1 MPAARPSRK
10 YAIVAASVAVHAVLL
25 TAAALH
31 APRLQAPIEDA
42 GPPEAVIPVLILPRV
57 PPTNAAPGAKPT
69 PIRLHRRP
77 QPFAD
82 KASPVAP
89 LVAPVEAA
97 KPAQERAAPAPGPR
111 ALTLPSQ
118 EDAFAANA
126 RNALR
131 SRLNCD
137 DSNLTRAEREG
148 CLDRFGAAGRSAPV
162 LGLGVD
168 RDKASALEA
177 AARRKEQDY
186 GYKRS
191 AAPTGSGAASTGR
204 NAGAIER
211 PGDPNKGMGA
221 SSDDLGRMTGNDS
234 RRELKIPF

>member
-1 MPAARPSRK
+1 MPAARRSRR
-10 YAIVAASVAVHAVLL
+10 YGIVAASVAVHAALL
-25 TAAALH
+25 AAVAVQ
-31 APRLQAPIEDA
+31 APRLRVPPEES
-42 GPPEAVIPVLILPRV
+42 GPPEAVIPVLILPRA
-57 PPTNAAPGAKPT
+57 PPPNAAPGAKPS
-69 PIRLHRRP
+69 PIRLHRRA

-82 KASPVAP
+82 EPPPIAP
-89 LVAPVEAA
+89 LIAPTETKTEEAR
-97 KPAQERAAPAPGPR
+97 QAPAPGPR
-111 ALTLPSQ
+111 ALTIPAQ

-137 DSNLTRAEREG
+137 DARLTRAEREG
-148 CLDRFGAAGRSAPV
+148 CLDRLGAAGRGAPV

-168 RDKASALEA
+168 RDKASELEA

-191 AAPTGSGAASTGR
+191 TPVGSGAAGTGR

-234 RRELKIPF
+234 RRELRVPF

>member
-10 YAIVAASVAVHAVLL
+10 YGIVAASVAVHAALL
-25 TAAALH
+25 TAVALH
-31 APRLQAPIEDA
+31 APRLRTPPPES
-42 GPPEAVIPVLILPRV
+42 GPPEAVIPILILPRT
-57 PPTNAAPGAKPT
+57 PPPSATPGAKPA

-77 QPFAD
+77 QRFIDEP
-82 KASPVAP
+82 SPVSP
-89 LVAPVEAA
+89 LVAPTETRT
-97 KPAQERAAPAPGPR
+97 PEERTATAPGPR
-111 ALTLPSQ
+111 VLTLPSQ

-137 DSNLTRAEREG
+137 DPNLTRAEREG
-148 CLDRFGAAGRSAPV
+148 CLERFGAAGRGAPV

-168 RDKASALEA
+168 RDKAAGLEA

-191 AAPTGSGAASTGR
+191 TPVGVSGTGR
-204 NAGAIER
+204 NAGAAES
-211 PGDPNKGMGA
+211 PGKPNLGMGTTA
-221 SSDDLGRMTGNDS
+221 EDLCRSNGGDS
-234 RRELKIPF
+234 RCKLKVPF

>member
-10 YAIVAASVAVHAVLL
+10 YAIVAASVAVHVVLL
-25 TAAALH
+25 AAVALH
-31 APRLQAPIEDA
+31 APRLRAPLEDA
-42 GPPEAVIPVLILPRV
+42 GPPEAVIPVLILPRA
-57 PPTNAAPGAKPT
+57 PPANAAPGARPT

-82 KASPVAP
+82 KAPPIAP
-89 LVAPVEAA
+89 LIAPVETA
-97 KPAQERAAPAPGPR
+97 KPTQERTAPTPGPR
-111 ALTLPSQ
+111 VLTLPSQ

-137 DSNLTRAEREG
+137 DPRLTRDEREG
-148 CLDRFGAAGRSAPV
+148 CLDRFGAAGGSAPV
-162 LGLGVD
+162 LGLGVS
-168 RDKASALEA
+168 REKAAELEA

-191 AAPTGSGAASTGR
+191 AAPAGSGASSTGR

-221 SSDDLGRMTGNDS
+221 STDDLGRMTGNDS
-234 RRELKIPF
+234 RRELRAPF

>member
-1 MPAARPSRK
+1 M
-10 YAIVAASVAVHAVLL
+10 AASVAVHAALL
-25 TAAALH
+25 AAVALH
-31 APRLQAPIEDA
+31 APRLRAPPPES
-42 GPPEAVIPVLILPRV
+42 GPPEAVIPVLILPRT
-57 PPTNAAPGAKPT
+57 PPPSASAGAKPA

-77 QPFAD
+77 QRFAD
-82 KASPVAP
+82 EAPPIAP
-89 LVAPVEAA
+89 LVAPTETRSAESRT
-97 KPAQERAAPAPGPR
+97 AQPTGPR
-111 ALTLPSQ
+111 VLTLPSQ

-137 DSNLTRAEREG
+137 DAKLTRAERER
-148 CLDRFGAAGRSAPV
+148 CLDSFGAAGRNAPV
-162 LGLGVD
+162 LGLGID
-168 RDKASALEA
+168 RDKASGLEA

-191 AAPTGSGAASTGR
+191 TPVGSGASGTGR

-221 SSDDLGRMTGNDS
+221 STDDLGRMTGNDS
-234 RRELKIPF
+234 RGQLKVPF

>member
-1 MPAARPSRK
+1 MPAGRPSRK
-10 YAIVAASVAVHAVLL
+10 YGIVAASVAVHAVLL
-25 TAAALH
+25 TAVALH
-31 APRLQAPIEDA
+31 APRLRIQPEES
-42 GPPEAVIPVLILPRV
+42 GPPEAVIPILILPRT
-57 PPTNAAPGAKPT
+57 PPPNAAPGAKPA

-77 QPFAD
+77 QRFTD
-82 KASPVAP
+82 KAPPIAP
-89 LVAPVEAA
+89 LVTPTETQT
-97 KPAQERAAPAPGPR
+97 PEERAATAPGPR
-111 ALTLPSQ
+111 VLTLPNQ

-137 DSNLTRAEREG
+137 DAKLTRAEREG
-148 CLDRFGAAGRSAPV
+148 CLERFGAAGRGAPV
-162 LGLGVD
+162 LPLGVD

-191 AAPTGSGAASTGR
+191 TPVGSGASGTGR

-221 SSDDLGRMTGNDS
+221 SSDDLGRATGNDS
-234 RRELKIPF
+234 RRELKVPF

>member
-1 MPAARPSRK
+1 MPAARPSRR
-10 YAIVAASVAVHAVLL
+10 YGIVAASVAVHAALL
-25 TAAALH
+25 TAVALH
-31 APRLQAPIEDA
+31 APRLRIPPQEA
-42 GPPEAVIPVLILPRV
+42 GPPEAVIPVLILPRT
-57 PPTNAAPGAKPT
+57 PPPNAAPGAKPA

-77 QPFAD
+77 QRFAD
-82 KASPVAP
+82 DLPPIAP
-89 LVAPVEAA
+89 LVAPVQEKAA
-97 KPAQERAAPAPGPR
+97 EERAAPAPGPR
-111 ALTLPSQ
+111 VLSLPSQ
-118 EDAFAANA
+118 EDALAANA

-137 DSNLTRAEREG
+137 DARLSRTERED
-148 CLDRFGAAGRSAPV
+148 CLQRFGAAGRDAPV

-168 RDKASALEA
+168 RGKASELEA

-191 AAPTGSGAASTGR
+191 TPVGSGASGTGR

-221 SSDDLGRMTGNDS
+221 SAEDLGRATGNDS
-234 RRELKIPF
+234 RRELKVPF